1 MMGAVHPEQP
11 PFFSNRSTTKK
22 KFVHLHIMNWKL
34 LVIFLLIS
42 DFISSENLVERINR
56 EESGKGSVTVVHSKE
71 IQERLGK
78 LSDING
84 GDRNE
89 KIVEV
94 AGYRIQVFVG
104 NDQRNSKNE
113 AYTKEAEI
121 KSLFPEFNTYVV
133 FTAPFWRLKVG
144 DFQSHQQAQQALQQ
158 LKVKFPLY
166 GREMSIVKDR
176 VKIRIKKND

>member
-1 MMGAVHPEQP
+1 
-11 PFFSNRSTTKK
+11 
-22 KFVHLHIMNWKL
+22 MNCRL
-34 LVIFLLIS
+34 LLFLLLIS

-56 EESGKGSVTVVHSKE
+56 EESGKGLVTVVHAKDIE
-71 IQERLGK
+71 KRLGK
-78 LSDING
+78 LSANNG
-84 GDRNE
+84 VENDD
-89 KIVEV
+89 KFVEV
-94 AGYRIQVFVG
+94 AGYRIQLFVG
-104 NDQRNSKNE
+104 NNQRNSKNE
-113 AYTKEAEI
+113 AYLKEAEI
-121 KSLFPEFNTYVV
+121 KSLFPEFGTYVV